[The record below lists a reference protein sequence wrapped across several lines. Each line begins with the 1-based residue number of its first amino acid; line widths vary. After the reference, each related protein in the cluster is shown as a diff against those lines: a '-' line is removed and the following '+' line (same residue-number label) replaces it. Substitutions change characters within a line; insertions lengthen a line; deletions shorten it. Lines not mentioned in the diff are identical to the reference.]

1 MRWQIHL
8 SYLGTNF
15 CGWQRQPNAMSVQ
28 QTLEEAFALI
38 LRQPVEMVGC
48 GRTDTGVHARNY
60 VAHADVVDFPLT
72 DKVVYQIN
80 AVLPLV
86 ISVNRIVETHET
98 FHARFDAVERQYKYY
113 MHFNKDPFLNGLSYY
128 FHQETSLDPEKMQS
142 AAELLLQFGDFLP
155 FCKTGSDADHF
166 RCKLTESEWVF
177 EDGKAVY
184 SISANRFLRGMV
196 RLIVGACLNVGLG
209 KISLEE
215 LKDNLEN
222 QTPLAHA
229 WSVPAE
235 GLYLEEIVYSQEVG

>member
-1 MRWQIHL
+1 
-8 SYLGTNF
+8 
-15 CGWQRQPNAMSVQ
+15 MSVQ
-28 QTLEEAFALI
+28 QTLEETFALI
-38 LRQPVEMVGC
+38 LRQPVEIVGC

-80 AVLPLV
+80 AVLPLD

-166 RCKLTESEWVF
+166 RCKVTESKWVF
-177 EDGKAVY
+177 QDGSAVY
-184 SISANRFLRGMV
+184 SIKANRFLRGMV
-196 RLIVGACLNVGLG
+196 RLVVGACLNVGLG

-215 LKDNLEN
+215 LKDSLEN